1 MQRLNSNQI
10 GISQGS
16 RMLFADYIDG
26 GPMWTGTGPR
36 EQRYQVEFEEVYANI
51 PNVHVA
57 MSMWDSDS
65 ETNQRIEIAAEDIS
79 EAGFELV
86 FRTWGDTRVARVRA
100 TWLAIGAL
108 RNDDDWDLY

>member
-36 EQRYQVEFEEVYANI
+36 EHRFVVEFEEIYAAI

-57 MSMWDSDS
+57 MSMWDSDCQ
-65 ETNQRIEIAAEDIS
+65 TNQRIEIAAENIH
-79 EAGFELV
+79 EGGFELV
-86 FRTWGDTRVARVRA
+86 FRTWSDTRVARVRA

-108 RNDDDWDLY
+108 HNDDDWDLY